1 MITLELAGTK
11 LCFHEES
18 LRFTITHHGTTWN
31 WAEGFCP
38 LLKTAGGD
46 ALFQDADSITHQ
58 TVRTGL
64 GVGVLSRFS
73 GFSFGAYHADL
84 TFETYVQIEEA
95 TGFVSFQ
102 WIPVCEDCVSVKA
115 IYWPGPME
123 FDEKRRD
130 WYTLLNVQQGLL
142 IPNDWEEA
150 LGTLLFDGHFCS
162 AGNYMPWFSQV
173 REGAGYLA
181 ICQQPWDSFTYAEH
195 PAGGPYTRVGVK
207 WGPSLGKIR
216 YCRSIRYSFLTDC
229 DYNDVCKQY
238 RSYVKEQGLFC
249 TLEEKAAR
257 VPSVNKLIGSSFLHR
272 GIKNHVSP
280 QSEFYDPE
288 NPDKYERVVP
298 FSVRS
303 EELLT
308 YSRLGFKKLYLHL
321 DGWGAKGY
329 DNGHPDYLPACPEA
343 GGYEGLRELA
353 KTARHCGYLFG
364 LHDQYRDYYF
374 DAETFD
380 SQFGCLSADGSLT
393 EHSRWAGGHQTLLCA
408 SQAPSYVKR
417 NFLTLANHG
426 IRPDCAYLDV
436 FTCNE
441 GDECSHPRHPMTRKD
456 CFCFRSRCFDYLLS
470 QGILPSSE
478 EVSDWSMKNL
488 VFCHYA
494 PYQFMMHPPGTP
506 RKGIAVPLFNL
517 VYHDCV
523 IEPWMMEKVN
533 AHEDYMLYALLN
545 GGAPYLIRDGAY
557 PGIDGSF
564 VPEFKFTLEKA
575 YERCKIVAGL
585 HERIAKKEMIA
596 HHFLDGDYHRQQTV
610 FDGGISVTIDL
621 KSQEYTIEQGVK

>member
-1 MITLELAGTK
+1 MISLELAGTR
-11 LCFHEES
+11 LNFQEES
-18 LRFTITHHGTTWN
+18 LRFSIIHQKTAWN
-31 WAEGFCP
+31 WAEDFKP
-38 LLKTAGGD
+38 LIETEAGS
-46 ALFQDADSITHQ
+46 ALFQNAGSITHQ
-58 TVRTGL
+58 ILKTGL
-64 GVGVLSRFS
+64 GIGVLSHFS
-73 GFSFGAYHADL
+73 GL
-84 TFETYVQIEEA
+84 TFGTAPAALEFETFVWIEEA

-102 WIPVCEDCVSVKA
+102 WLPVCEDSISIKA

-123 FDEKRRD
+123 FCQKRED
-130 WYTLLNVQQGLL
+130 WYTLLNVQQGLM
-142 IPNDWEEA
+142 IPNDWDEE
-150 LGTLLFDGHFCS
+150 LGPLLFDGRFCC

-173 REGAGYLA
+173 KERAGYLA
-181 ICQQPWDSFTYAEH
+181 ICEQPWDSSSYATH
-195 PAGGPYTRVGVK
+195 PAGGPYTQVGVK

-216 YCRSIRYSFLTDC
+216 YCRSIRYSFLADC

-249 TLEEKAAR
+249 TLEEK
-257 VPSVNKLIGSSFLHR
+257 SVRAPLVNRLIGSSFLHR

-288 NPDKYERVVP
+288 QPDKYERVIP

-308 YSRLGFKKLYLHL
+308 YRRLGFEKLYLHL
-321 DGWGAKGY
+321 DGWGARGY

-343 GGYEGLRELA
+343 GGYEGLKELND
-353 KTARHCGYLFG
+353 TARRCGYLFG

-380 SQFGCLSADGSLT
+380 SQFGCRKTDGSLT
-393 EHSRWAGGHQTLLCA
+393 EHSRWAGGHQTILCA
-408 SQAPSYVKR
+408 SQAPYYVKR
-417 NFLTLANHG
+417 NFLTLEKNG

-441 GDECSHPRHPMTRKD
+441 GDECSHPRHPMTRRD
-456 CFCFRSRCFDYLLS
+456 CFHYRSCCFDFLLS
-470 QGILPSSE
+470 RGILPSSE

-494 PYQFMMHPPGTP
+494 PYEFMMHQPGAP
-506 RKGIAVPLFNL
+506 RKGIALPLFNL

-523 IEPWMMEKVN
+523 IQPWMMEKVT
-533 AHEDYMLYALLN
+533 AQEDYMLYALLN

-564 VPEFKFTLEKA
+564 VPEFQFTPEEA

-585 HERIAKKEMIA
+585 HKRIAKCEMLS
-596 HHFLDGDYHRQQTV
+596 HHFPAGDFNRQQTV
-610 FDGGISVTIDL
+610 FADGTAVTIDL
-621 KSQEYTIEQGVK
+621 RRQEYEIKN